1 MLKKIFLE
9 ILIFYFLTIF
19 QISFLAHFKIPG
31 QFLNLILI
39 SVVLINFLTPSTSF
53 EGFEAAFLGGFFL
66 DVFSKSPLPL
76 SVVIFLVLVLLIK
89 KVLRTFKIITKKFL
103 FFSFCGILLFS
114 IIFYNVVLNFV
125 IKYDLLF

>member
-9 ILIFYFLTIF
+9 ILIFYFLAIL

-39 SVVLINFLTPSTSF
+39 SVVLMVGLSPW
-53 EGFEAAFLGGFFL
+53 GFEAAFLGGFFL

-76 SVVIFLVLVLLIK
+76 SIIIFLIFTLLIK
-89 KVLRTFKIITKKFL
+89 KFLRTFKTTTKKFL
-103 FFSFCGILLFS
+103 IFSFCGILLFS
-114 IIFYNVVLNFV
+114 LILYNVVLNFV
-125 IKYDLLF
+125 IRYAQ